1 MQAYHSDRF
10 VIPLPPRHRFPIQK
24 YQGIREGLVRLGVL
38 NAGELEEA
46 PLAGRNVLELV
57 HTPEY
62 LGRLFSGVL
71 AELELRRLGFPW
83 SEELLVRS
91 RASVGGTLAAAR
103 WALTHGVGGN
113 LAGGTHHAFA
123 DHGEGF
129 CVFNDIA
136 VAIRALQAERK
147 ISRAL
152 VVDLDV
158 HPWTREKPAQ
168 EAMYQHPD
176 RRHG

>member
-113 LAGGTHHAFA
+113 LAGG
-123 DHGEGF
+123 
-129 CVFNDIA
+129 
-136 VAIRALQAERK
+136 
-147 ISRAL
+147 
-152 VVDLDV
+152 
-158 HPWTREKPAQ
+158 
-168 EAMYQHPD
+168 
-176 RRHG
+176 